1 MKTIINTICKRI
13 KSGNFNFENVMKK
26 GSYYGVKCNVI
37 PLYCSYGMIGY
48 KIFVGEDM
56 IEFDFELNKINVYSD

>member
-13 KSGNFNFENVMKK
+13 ESGKFNFENVMKRK
-26 GSYYGVKCNVI
+26 SYYGVECNVM

-56 IEFDFELNKINVYSD
+56 IEYDFELNKLNVYAD

>member
-13 KSGNFNFENVMKK
+13 KLGKFNFENVMKK
-26 GSYYGVKCNVI
+26 GSYYGVECNVM

-56 IEFDFELNKINVYSD
+56 IEFDFELNKINVYAD